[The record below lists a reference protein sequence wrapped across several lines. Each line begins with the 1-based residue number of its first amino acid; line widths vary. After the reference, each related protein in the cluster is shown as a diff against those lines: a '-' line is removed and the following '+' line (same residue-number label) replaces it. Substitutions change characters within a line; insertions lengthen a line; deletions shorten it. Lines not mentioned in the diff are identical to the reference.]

1 MDLKTRF
8 KFTLKSIKQGLKQK
22 QLQRILIFYIILA
35 LMTPNFED
43 FIDYYL
49 NYGPLKD
56 SLKDSLGF
64 VGILLATIIY
74 EFKFTDS
81 RIRNLILLAIITRV
95 VNCLLYL
102 LLSLQI

>member
-8 KFTLKSIKQGLKQK
+8 NFTLKSIKQGLKQK

-74 EFKFTDS
+74 EYKFTDS
-81 RIRNLILLAIITRV
+81 RIRNLILVAILTRV